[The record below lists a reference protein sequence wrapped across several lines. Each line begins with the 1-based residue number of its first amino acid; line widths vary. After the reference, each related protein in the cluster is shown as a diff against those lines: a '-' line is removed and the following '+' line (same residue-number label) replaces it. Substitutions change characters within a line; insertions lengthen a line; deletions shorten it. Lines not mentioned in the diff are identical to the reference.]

1 MNSSHP
7 VPERPSSSSGPERAK
22 RDEGRSGTER
32 DEGPSL
38 DELRAEAIAAARLP
52 RRRGSW
58 YVAEH
63 IIRAMR
69 AYGWTLVVGAVGQ
82 PVLYLVGLALGL
94 AALIQAPIQDG
105 SQQVGYVVFVAPA
118 LLMSAAITV
127 ASEEFSYPVM
137 AGFKWRRFFYGFSA
151 SPLSSGQ
158 IVNGEVIGVS
168 ARVVLTAGLYY
179 LFLLIFP
186 AVGNPAT
193 SWLMILVGIL
203 AALAFGTP
211 MLAYAASLEEDTGQ
225 FALVQR
231 FVFMPMFLFSGTFY
245 PLDSLPVWLQWIG
258 WISPLW
264 HATELGRD
272 LSYPRDTDGVM
283 VAVHLVVLLAFAVGG
298 YLAARRIFARRLAA

>member
-1 MNSSHP
+1 MSTDA
-7 VPERPSSSSGPERAK
+7 R
-22 RDEGRSGTER
+22 TEL
-32 DEGPSL
+32 SL
-38 DELRAEAIAAARLP
+38 DDLRAEAMAAGRRP
-52 RRRGSW
+52 RRRGSL

-105 SQQVGYVVFVAPA
+105 GQQVGYVVFVAPA
-118 LLMSAAITV
+118 LLMTAGITV

-137 AGFKWRRFFYGFSA
+137 GGFKWRRFYYGFSA

-158 IVNGEVIGVS
+158 IVNGQVIGVS
-168 ARVVLTAGLYY
+168 ARVVLTVTLYY
-179 LFLLIFP
+179 LFLLLFP
-186 AVGNPAT
+186 AVETPAT
-193 SWLMILVGIL
+193 GWIMILVGIL

-245 PLDSLPVWLQWIG
+245 PLDTLPVWLQWIG

-272 LSYPRDTDGVM
+272 LSYPRETSGLM
-283 VAVHLVVLLAFAVGG
+283 VAVHVVVLLAFAVGG

>member
-1 MNSSHP
+1 MTAD
-7 VPERPSSSSGPERAK
+7 VPASGGVPRVRA
-22 RDEGRSGTER
+22 
-32 DEGPSL
+32 SL
-38 DELRAEAIAAARLP
+38 ALDDLRAEAFAAGRRT

-63 IIRAMR
+63 VVRAMR

-94 AALIQAPIQDG
+94 AALIQTPIQDG

-118 LLMSAAITV
+118 LLMSSAITV

-137 AGFKWRRFFYGFSA
+137 AGFTWRRFFYGFSA
-151 SPLSSGQ
+151 SPLSSAQ
-158 IVNGEVIGVS
+158 IVTGEVIGVT

-179 LFLLIFP
+179 LFLLLFP

-193 SWLMILVGIL
+193 AWLMIPVGVLVG
-203 AALAFGTP
+203 LAFGTP
-211 MLAYAASLEEDTGQ
+211 LLAYAASLEEDRGQ
-225 FALVQR
+225 FSLVQR

-245 PLDSLPVWLQWIG
+245 PLETLPVWLQWVG

-272 LSYPRDTDGVM
+272 LSYPRETGGAMIAVH
-283 VAVHLVVLLAFAVGG
+283 VAVLLLFAVGG
-298 YLAARRIFARRLAA
+298 YLVARRLFARRLAA

>member
-1 MNSSHP
+1 M
-7 VPERPSSSSGPERAK
+7 
-22 RDEGRSGTER
+22 
-32 DEGPSL
+32 
-38 DELRAEAIAAARLP
+38 AAARRP
-52 RRRGSW
+52 RRWGSW

-63 IIRAMR
+63 IVRAMR
-69 AYGWTLVVGAVGQ
+69 AYGWTIIVGAVGQ

-105 SQQVGYVVFVAPA
+105 AQQVDYVAFVAPA

-158 IVNGEVIGVS
+158 IVNGQVVGVM
-168 ARVVLTAGLYY
+168 ARVVLTGGLYY
-179 LFLLIFP
+179 AFLLLFP
-186 AVGNPAT
+186 AVGNPVV
-193 SWLMILVGIL
+193 SWLMIPVGIL

-245 PLDSLPVWLQWIG
+245 PLDTLPVWLQWIG

-272 LSYPRDTDGVM
+272 LSYPRDTGGVM
-283 VAVHLVVLLAFAVGG
+283 IAVHLVVLFAFAIGG
-298 YLAARRIFARRLAA
+298 YVAARRIFARRLAA